1 MLFRIAVCSL
11 LTGFETLGN
20 NYDGR
25 GTEYA
30 VYNIIQL
37 LPLNSENSYGCCFLP
52 TTVCSQKCEPVGII
66 HISLAFRLLP
76 KDNWFLY
83 IFFVKNE

>member
-1 MLFRIAVCSL
+1 MLFRIAVRSL

-30 VYNIIQL
+30 IYNIIRL
-37 LPLNSENSYGCCFLP
+37 FPLNSENSYGCCSLP
-52 TTVCSQKCEPVGII
+52 ATVCSQKCEPVGLIYSHLSSI
-66 HISLAFRLLP
+66 QVIA
-76 KDNWFLY
+76 
-83 IFFVKNE
+83 